1 MTIPILFEDD
11 SVLAVDKPPGL
22 ASNREAESGGLPGV
36 LAAERGGR
44 LFPVHRL
51 DKEAGGVIL
60 FAKTPEA
67 HRFLNAAFEKREVR
81 KTYLALVYGRLKR
94 NRGTV
99 DKPIREFGSG
109 RMGVDPARGKPSVT
123 EFEVEERFENATLVR
138 VRPVTGRRHQIRVH
152 LYALGHPIVGDSRY
166 GDPALRC
173 TAPRLML
180 HALEIVFPLAGGG
193 TATATSPPPPSF
205 AGFLETVRGAGR
217 I

>member
-1 MTIPILFEDD
+1 MTIPILFEDEN
-11 SVLAVDKPPGL
+11 VLAVDKPPGL
-22 ASNREAESGGLPGV
+22 ASNREAKSGGLPGA

-81 KTYLALVYGRLKR
+81 KTYLALVHGRLKR

-109 RMGVDPARGKPSVT
+109 RMGVDPSRGKPSVT

-166 GDPALRC
+166 GDAALRHA
-173 TAPRLML
+173 APRLML
-180 HALEIVFPLAGGG
+180 HALEIVFPLSGGG